1 MEVFEAEPAPDKE
14 PDAGEDA
21 RAASAPPA
29 DASGK
34 AAAKPSDSAA
44 QPAPAQPSEPA
55 AQPPAAQP
63 PAPAQPAPAASPA
76 VSLANTAYETDRPP
90 VPPGAST
97 TDTLI
102 GQRIDHFEI
111 RAQLGQGGMGTV
123 YLAHDLSLE
132 RPVAIKVLR
141 RELARSPDLVGR
153 LVLEARAQARLQ
165 HPNVVNVYYIGQFEG
180 APYLA
185 MEYVRGQT
193 LADRLLSHGP
203 LSWEQALEYI
213 IQTTRALMEGKH
225 RGIVHRD
232 VKPSN
237 LLVGKMG
244 PKTAATDHIKVAD
257 FGLAATTE
265 MKDEHFVGSPYYA
278 SPEQIAGKPPDH
290 RSDVYSLGVTFHE
303 LLTGAPPFEAESLR
317 ALIKLHE
324 DAPRPLIPA
333 AQAPW
338 RLRQLITEMMDPDP
352 EKRPRTYEDLLVR
365 LEALRPREVI
375 AGGVVA
381 RGMAQLVDLGVFAVF
396 GHLLGLLLTLSMQAA
411 YEITFALF
419 GLYTVLGHR
428 QWGQTLGKRLFR
440 LRIQGTNRAV
450 TVPRLALRFLLKFW
464 GPLVAMLMV
473 HLGLDLT
480 VGSADV
486 RTVKEHVNRLLGW
499 GEIPFLDTNV
509 EDLVRLF
516 WGPNLGLAIP
526 WMAGFLFAF
535 FDPNRRALHDLIAH
549 TRVVYSMRKELHPN
563 ARTD

>member
-1 MEVFEAEPAPDKE
+1 MEVFEGEPAGEKKPDGAEEQPRRKSEEPAPVDATSPE
-14 PDAGEDA
+14 PAGTS
-21 RAASAPPA
+21 AAPVAAAIAP
-29 DASGK
+29 
-34 AAAKPSDSAA
+34 AAAKPEG
-44 QPAPAQPSEPA
+44 PANAEKVPQN
-55 AQPPAAQP
+55 
-63 PAPAQPAPAASPA
+63 
-76 VSLANTAYETDRPP
+76 SLANTAYETDRPP

-97 TDTLI
+97 SDTLI

-141 RELARSPDLVGR
+141 RELASSPDLVGR

-193 LADRLLSHGP
+193 VADRLQSEGP
-203 LSWEQALEYI
+203 LPWEEALEYI
-213 IQTTRALMEGKH
+213 IQTTRALMEAKH

-237 LLVGKMG
+237 LLVGRMG
-244 PKTAATDHIKVAD
+244 PRNAATAHIKVAD

-303 LLTGAPPFEAESLR
+303 LLTGAPPFEADSLR
-317 ALIKLHE
+317 TLIKLHE
-324 DAPRPLIPA
+324 DAPRPVIPA
-333 AQAPW
+333 AKAPW
-338 RLRQLITEMMDPDP
+338 RLRDLITEMMDPDP
-352 EKRPRTYEDLLVR
+352 AKRPRTYEDLLVR
-365 LEALRPREVI
+365 LEVLRPREI
-375 AGGVVA
+375 IPGGVVA
-381 RGMAQLVDLGVFAVF
+381 RGMAQLVDLGMFAIL
-396 GHLLGLLLTLSMQAA
+396 GHLLALIFSMSMQAS
-411 YEITFALF
+411 YELTFLMF
-419 GLYTVLGHR
+419 GLYTVYGHR

-440 LRIQGTNRAV
+440 LRIQGINLPV
-450 TVPRLALRFLLKFW
+450 TAARLAVRFIIKFW
-464 GPLVAMLMV
+464 GPLAAMLMI
-473 HLGLDLT
+473 HLSLGWPF
-480 VGSADV
+480 GGADV
-486 RTVKEHVNRLLGW
+486 RAVKEEVNRLLGW

-516 WGPNLGLAIP
+516 WGPNLVLAIP

-535 FDPNRRALHDLIAH
+535 FDPKRRALHDLVAH
-549 TRVVYSMRKELHPN
+549 TRVVYSMRKEPPP
-563 ARTD
+563 ASRRA